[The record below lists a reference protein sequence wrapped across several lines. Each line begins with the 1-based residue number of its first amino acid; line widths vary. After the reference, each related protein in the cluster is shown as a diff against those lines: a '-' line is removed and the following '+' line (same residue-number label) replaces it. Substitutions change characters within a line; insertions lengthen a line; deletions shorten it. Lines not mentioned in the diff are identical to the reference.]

1 MSNKLN
7 GTASQKMHE
16 DSVYESARKL
26 LVTCLLFE
34 DNTYMNGRKAT
45 ELMAEYVTKLSEKEC
60 RSLLKEAKG
69 NHLRHAPAFWAI
81 KMLKQGYLKAEDVD
95 LVIDRTDLMA
105 DLLALYWSDK
115 SNKHSIPKVLAK
127 GIGRSFGKFDEYQLA
142 KYKAEG
148 KEIKLRD
155 VLRIAHVKPENA
167 ERSELYKKVLEGTL
181 ATPDTWEVALSKCHT
196 PEEKKAEW
204 VRLLT
209 EKSEKGFNKLGAL
222 ALIRNLNNMEKAGVS
237 EDIIRQ
243 AINSSSMK
251 RLLPY
256 QIIMAAKQQP
266 GYSAELENKLL
277 ESMRNYEKLPGDTLF
292 LVDVSGSMYGRAN
305 SGTLMMVEN
314 AAATAAIVRE
324 ACDNAKLYTFDTQ
337 LKDVPNSYRGMPLID
352 KIVGTSGGCTAV
364 IDCTNTAI
372 KRYRDSHEGKF
383 PARVIVITD
392 EGENSSRGRALT
404 NLPKSSH
411 GYMVNVASNSNS
423 VTYGVGSGWTSISGW
438 STSLLNYISA
448 AENL

>member
-1 MSNKLN
+1 MSKLN
-7 GTASQKMHE
+7 STASQKMHK
-16 DSVYESARKL
+16 DSVYEAARKL

-34 DNTYMNGRKAT
+34 DNTYMDGKKAT
-45 ELMAEYVTKLSEKEC
+45 ELMTEYVSQLSEKEC

-95 LVIDRTDLMA
+95 LVIDRTDIMA

-127 GIGRSFGKFDEYQLA
+127 GIGRSFSKFDEYQLA

-155 VLRIAHVKPENA
+155 VLRIAHVKPEST
-167 ERSELYKKVLEGTL
+167 ERSELYKRVLEGTL

-196 PEEKKAEW
+196 PKEKKAEW

-209 EKSEKGFNKLGAL
+209 EKTEKGHNKIGAL
-222 ALIRNLNNMEKAGVS
+222 ALIRNLNNMTAAGVP
-237 EDIIRQ
+237 EDIIRN
-243 AINSSSMK
+243 AIQSSSMK
-251 RLLPY
+251 KLLPY
-256 QIIMAAKQQP
+256 QIVMAAKQQP
-266 GYSAELENKLL
+266 SYSAELELKLL
-277 ESMRNYEKLPGDTLF
+277 ESMKNYEKLPGDTIF
-292 LVDVSGSMYGRAN
+292 LVDVSGSMYGPAN
-305 SGTLMMVEN
+305 GGTLRMVEN

-324 ACDNAKLYTFDTQ
+324 ACSHTKLYTFDTK
-337 LKDVPNSYRGMPLID
+337 LDEVPNSYRGMPLID
-352 KIVGTSGGCTAV
+352 RIVSHSGGATAV
-364 IDCTNTAI
+364 IDCTNEAI
-372 KRYRDSHEGKF
+372 RKYRDSHEGKY

-392 EGENSSRGRALT
+392 EGENSSYGKTLT
-404 NLPKSSH
+404 SLPKKSH

-423 VTYGVGSGWTSISGW
+423 VTYGVHSNWTNISGW
-438 STSLLNYISA
+438 STSILNYISA